1 MRLFIYLFLLF
12 LSTAGSAQGIQFFEG
27 TWDEA
32 LAKAD
37 AEDKLIF
44 VDAYAEWCGPCKMM
58 ANNVFPQENVGD
70 FFNTNFISVQYDME
84 KPESADFREFHRAPA
99 FPTLLFINAD
109 NEPVHRVIGA
119 RQGDQ
124 LISDA
129 RTALERIDNMDALQ
143 KAYESGEPEAAFKL
157 IRALI
162 RRGEPHLKIAND
174 YLRTPGL
181 DFSSPAPRR
190 TIFIATTE
198 ADSRLFDL
206 LIEQREGIIELE
218 GREAYDKK
226 VRDAVRATFNKA
238 LEYRSE
244 DLMET
249 AVNKMALVDKDEA
262 KRLESEGEFAFALQ
276 GNEHKDVYKAA
287 KSYLKKGADGDEA
300 RLRNLFGAL
309 ENSEFINYT
318 VIIDIAAESLSAA
331 AEMAEEGWR
340 DYYNLARFLQKR
352 QRYGQGLEAAENS
365 LASLGPDGQDNYRR
379 AIQDLVDQLRALAG

>member
-1 MRLFIYLFLLF
+1 MFRFTIILLF
-12 LSTAGSAQGIQFFEG
+12 VSAMLPAQGIEFFEG

-32 LAKAD
+32 LAKAEAD
-37 AEDKLIF
+37 DKLIF

-58 ANNVFPQENVGD
+58 ANNVFPQEEVGD
-70 FFNTNFISVQYDME
+70 FFNSNFISVQYDME

-119 RQGDQ
+119 RQADQ
-124 LISDA
+124 LIGDA
-129 RTALERIDNMDALQ
+129 RTALERIDNMAALE
-143 KAYESGEPEAAFKL
+143 KAYEDKEPDAAYKL

-181 DFSSPAPRR
+181 NLSDPAPRR
-190 TIFIATTE
+190 TIFMATTE

-218 GREAYDKK
+218 GRQAYDEK
-226 VRDAVRATFNKA
+226 VREAVRATFNKA

-244 DLMET
+244 DLMES

-276 GNEHKDVYKAA
+276 GNDHKAVYKAA
-287 KSYLKKGADGDEA
+287 KSYLKKGAEGDED

-309 ENSEFINYT
+309 ENSDFINYT
-318 VIIDIAAESLSAA
+318 VIIDLAAESLGAA
-331 AEMAEEGWR
+331 AELAEEGWR
-340 DYYNLARFLQKR
+340 DYYNLGRFLQKR
-352 QRYGQGLEAAENS
+352 QRYEEGLKAAEQS
-365 LASLGPDGQDNYRR
+365 LAALGPDGRDNYRR
-379 AIQDLVDQLRALAG
+379 AIQDLVDQLRAQTE